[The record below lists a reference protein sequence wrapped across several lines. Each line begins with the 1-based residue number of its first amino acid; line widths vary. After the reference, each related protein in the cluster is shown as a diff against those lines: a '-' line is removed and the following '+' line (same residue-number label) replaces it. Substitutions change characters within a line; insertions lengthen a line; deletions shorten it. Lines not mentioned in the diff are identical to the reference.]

1 MICFEGIPKY
11 SFFTEPEKTKIKET
25 ILLFKDLAKKVQNGG
40 LEILRDELET
50 NSLLQ
55 ENFPGALIKLVSE
68 GCPEGYII
76 DFGKNIV
83 ASTPCSDSEKLVLL
97 VSLNGTLG
105 ILDGDNPE
113 LIATELLGMLGFEN
127 YVSLRE
133 EFVDSKT
140 SLSKTNLKNKATSK
154 EIQESKE
161 NEVYQT
167 TISREE
173 IKEIIHSE
181 VDSYMKRLSS
191 RNHDTW

>member
-1 MICFEGIPKY
+1 MICFEEIPKY
-11 SFFTEPEKTKIKET
+11 SFFKEPEKTKIKET
-25 ILLFKDLAKKVQNGG
+25 ILLFKDLAKKVQNSG
-40 LEILRDELET
+40 LEILHDELKT

-55 ENFPGALIKLVSE
+55 ENFPGGLIKLVSE
-68 GCPEGYII
+68 GCPEGYIV
-76 DFGKNIV
+76 DFGKNII

-133 EFVDSKT
+133 EFVNSEV
-140 SLSKTNLKNKATSK
+140 SLSKSTLKPKATK
-154 EIQESKE
+154 EIPESKE
-161 NEVYQT
+161 NAVYQT
-167 TISREE
+167 TTSREE

-181 VDSYMKRLSS
+181 VDSYMKKLSS